1 MARAVSLTRF
11 GRSQG
16 RLTVVKVAGGELVI
30 RYGSID
36 KDDFATYLRNIGLRM
51 QDIKPVLDKYG
62 EYIVNEHIL
71 RQFVAQGTPR
81 RWAPLSP
88 AYARR
93 KARRYPGRPILVR
106 TTRMKRGFRW
116 EARPRSLRVINRVMA
131 GQKGR
136 GRPRWHYH
144 QEGTSKMP
152 ARPMLQFTDADRDRL
167 HEFAEEHLREAVN
180 D

>member
-36 KDDFATYLRNIGLRM
+36 KDDFAAYLKDIGLRM
-51 QDIKPVLDKYG
+51 QDIKPVLDRYG
-62 EYIVNEHIL
+62 DYIVNEHIP
-71 RQFVAQGTPR
+71 RQFAAQGTPR
-81 RWAPLSP
+81 RWRGLKEPYKSW
-88 AYARR
+88 
-93 KARRYPGRPILVR
+93 KARHYPGRPILVR
-106 TTRMKRGFRW
+106 TGRMRRGFRW
-116 EARPRSLRVINRVMA
+116 EARPRSLRIINRVMA
-131 GQKGR
+131 GQRGR

-144 QEGTSKMP
+144 QEGTSKMV
-152 ARPMLQFTDADRDRL
+152 ARPMLQFTDADRDKL
-167 HEFAEEHLREAVN
+167 HEFAEEHLRGAN